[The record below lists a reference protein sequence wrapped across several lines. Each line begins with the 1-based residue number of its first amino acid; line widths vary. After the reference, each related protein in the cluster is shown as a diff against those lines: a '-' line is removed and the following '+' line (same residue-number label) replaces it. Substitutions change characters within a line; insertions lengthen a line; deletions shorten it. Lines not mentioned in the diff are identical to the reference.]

1 MRKRMFAITVYV
13 TLALSAQLSY
23 GETWTPLKR
32 GVRLTDRPQIN
43 GRVLTTIPA
52 RARLRQL
59 DRRGY
64 WVKVEYQGKIGWV
77 PLADVR
83 LVTAEEKQQIFVVHT
98 HTRSAGGIYSH
109 IFDIRNT
116 GKSSFSGTV
125 TIIGY
130 DSGETAF
137 KESFSFAGK
146 PIPARGARKATVNTN
161 SDFSKLEYI
170 SSP

>member
-1 MRKRMFAITVYV
+1 MRKRIFAITVYV
-13 TLALSAQLSY
+13 TLALSAQVSY
-23 GETWTPLKR
+23 GETWTPLR
-32 GVRLTDRPQIN
+32 GGVRLTDRPQIN

-52 RARLRQL
+52 RARLKQL
-59 DRRGY
+59 DKRGY

-83 LVTAEEKQQIFVVHT
+83 LVTAEDKQQIFVVHT
-98 HTRSAGGIYSH
+98 HTRNVGGTYTH
-109 IFDIRNT
+109 IFNIRNT
-116 GKSSFSGTV
+116 AKSSFSGTV

-146 PIPARGARKATVNTN
+146 PIPARGTRKATVNTN
-161 SDFSKLEYI
+161 SDFSKLEYT